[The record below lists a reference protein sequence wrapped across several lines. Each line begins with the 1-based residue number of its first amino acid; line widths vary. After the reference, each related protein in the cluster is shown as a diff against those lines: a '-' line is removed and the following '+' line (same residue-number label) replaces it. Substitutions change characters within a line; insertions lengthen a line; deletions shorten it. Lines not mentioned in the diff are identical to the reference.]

1 MRLHLRMS
9 PTRKQGRRILACAS
23 GSCFIRA
30 GLTLLEVIVSL
41 AIFLFSMVALLHL
54 LSQSGQNALDGSMQT
69 EATLRC
75 QSKLAEIMNGAVP
88 MSSSGWSAF
97 EEAPDWSWEAD
108 CQTGQYANLYNVQVG
123 VRRKKANGTYLEV
136 RLSQMMVAPAQRG
149 STLVSPVNT
158 SGTTGSGGTTS
169 SGGN

>member
-1 MRLHLRMS
+1 MRLHFSTS

-23 GSCFIRA
+23 GSRFGRA
-30 GLTLLEVIVSL
+30 GLTLLEVIISL

-54 LSQSGQNALDGSMQT
+54 MTQSGERALEGSFQT

-88 MSSSGWSAF
+88 MSSSGWTAF
-97 EEAPDWSWEAD
+97 DEAPEWSWEAD
-108 CQTGQYANLYNVQVG
+108 CQTGEYANLYNVQVG
-123 VRRKKANGTYLEV
+123 VRRKKPDGRYFEV
-136 RLSQMMVAPAQRG
+136 RLSQMMVAPTQRG
-149 STLVSPVNT
+149 STLVSPANT
-158 SGTTGSGGTTS
+158 SGTTSGSS